1 MTKPLERNAKIG
13 MKRSGAGGA
22 TNASRPLTETRTP
35 GGAGMAVD
43 SQYTDSESVFKTEQP
58 TNNWQRIGAVIVR
71 EIAPQ
76 IVLNVK
82 ARSQRGQDGNV

>member
-1 MTKPLERNAKIG
+1 
-13 MKRSGAGGA
+13 
-22 TNASRPLTETRTP
+22 
-35 GGAGMAVD
+35 MAVD

-58 TNNWQRIGAVIVR
+58 TNNWQRIGAVIAR